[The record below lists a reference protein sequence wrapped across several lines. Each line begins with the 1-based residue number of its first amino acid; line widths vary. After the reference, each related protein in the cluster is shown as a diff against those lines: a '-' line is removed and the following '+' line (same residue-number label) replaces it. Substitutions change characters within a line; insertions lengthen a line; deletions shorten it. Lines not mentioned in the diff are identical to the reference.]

1 MLAVVVAA
9 AAAGCGGGTAGLLGP
24 SYEYEEDLTLSLDGS
39 ATMTVNASIPALI
52 ALRGLPLNP
61 DQKARVD
68 RDQVRA
74 LFTSPQAE
82 VTRVTT
88 WTRRGRRFVG
98 VHLRIPDIRQLPKA
112 PPFSWTAYDLR
123 RRDGE
128 TIFRARLGAS
138 AFKPGT
144 LGNVGWD
151 GSEIVAFRLHL
162 PSRIQWHNARTADDQ
177 PNGVKRGNILTWE
190 ERLTDRLDGRPIAYA
205 EDKTPGVMEVR
216 MDSQSIL
223 YRTLWLFGLAF
234 LAAVIVLVFLIWLT
248 MRKGRDGF
256 DPHQTA

>member
-1 MLAVVVAA
+1 MLAVAMAA
-9 AAAGCGGGTAGLLGP
+9 VLAACDCGAAGLLGP

-52 ALRGLPLNP
+52 ALRGLALSP
-61 DQKARVD
+61 DQKTRVD
-68 RDQVRA
+68 REHVRA
-74 LFTSPQAE
+74 LYTSPQAE
-82 VTRVTT
+82 VTRVTS

-98 VHLRIPDIRQLPKA
+98 VHLKIRDVRELPKA
-112 PPFSWTAYDLR
+112 PPFSWVSYDLSR
-123 RRDGE
+123 KDGE
-128 TIFRARLGAS
+128 TIFRERLGAS

-144 LGNVGWD
+144 LTNVGWD

-177 PNGVKRGNILTWE
+177 PNGVKRGNILSWE
-190 ERLTDRLDGRPIAYA
+190 QRLTDRLDNRPIAYA

-234 LAAVIVLVFLIWLT
+234 AAAVIVLVFLIWLT
-248 MRKGRDGF
+248 MRKGRDAI